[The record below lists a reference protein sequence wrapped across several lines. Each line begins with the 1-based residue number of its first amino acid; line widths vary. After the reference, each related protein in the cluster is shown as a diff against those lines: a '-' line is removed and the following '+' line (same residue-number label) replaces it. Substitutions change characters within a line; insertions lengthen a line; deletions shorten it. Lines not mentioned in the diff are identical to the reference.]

1 MHIEFT
7 QADENHV
14 DAVVKLVNS
23 AYRGESSKKGWTTE
37 EHLLGGQRVDA
48 ATIKE
53 MIAKEESVV
62 LVAEDDDSGKLL
74 GCVHLEKQGD
84 GCYLG
89 MLTVDPTLQ
98 GKGIGKMLMDESE
111 AFAQFWDC
119 TKIFMTVITVRTELI
134 KWYGKHGFKN
144 TQVKKPFPYG
154 NERFGVP
161 KVDNLEFFILE
172 KKI

>member
-7 QADENHV
+7 QADESHV
-14 DAVVKLVNS
+14 DALVKLVNS

-37 EHLLGGQRVDA
+37 ADLLGGQRIDA
-48 ATIKE
+48 AGIKE
-53 MIAKEESVV
+53 LIEKDESVV

-98 GKGIGKMLMDESE
+98 GKGIGQQLMDESE

-119 TKIFMTVITVRTELI
+119 TRIFMSVISVRTELV
-134 KWYGKHGFKN
+134 KWYEKKGFKN
-144 TQVKKPFPYG
+144 TQNKKPFPYG
-154 NERFGVP
+154 NERFGLP
-161 KVDNLEFFILE
+161 KVNDLEFVILE

>member
-1 MHIEFT
+1 MIEK
-7 QADENHV
+7 D
-14 DAVVKLVNS
+14 
-23 AYRGESSKKGWTTE
+23 
-37 EHLLGGQRVDA
+37 
-48 ATIKE
+48 
-53 MIAKEESVV
+53 ESVV

-98 GKGIGKMLMDESE
+98 GKGIGQQLMDESE

-119 TKIFMTVITVRTELI
+119 TRIFMSVISVRTELV
-134 KWYGKHGFKN
+134 KWYEKKGFKN
-144 TQVKKPFPYG
+144 TQNKKPFPYG
-154 NERFGVP
+154 NERFGLP
-161 KVDNLEFFILE
+161 KVNDLEFVILE

>member
-7 QADENHV
+7 QADESHV
-14 DAVVKLVNS
+14 AAIVDLVNS
-23 AYRGESSKKGWTTE
+23 AYRGESSKKSWTTKADI
-37 EHLLGGQRVDA
+37 LGGQRIDA
-48 ATIKE
+48 EAVKE
-53 MIAKEESVV
+53 LINKEDSVI
-62 LVAEDDDSGKLL
+62 LVAEDDDSGRLL

-98 GKGIGKMLMDESE
+98 KKGIGGQLMEESE

-119 TKIFMTVITVRTELI
+119 TKIFMTVISVRTELI
-134 KWYGKHGFKN
+134 KWYEKKGFKN

-154 NERFGVP
+154 NERFGLP
-161 KVDNLEFFILE
+161 KVNDLEFVVLE
-172 KKI
+172 RKI